1 MINFKNSNQM
11 KSFMKKEARRLNV
24 NIHKVYSTFV
34 ARSFLE
40 KLSKYND
47 DAILVKGSSAEVA
60 YLGRLVRSIT
70 DVDLA
75 SVKNLEV
82 NYDIFNRVFQD
93 GQEGELRFKIV
104 REPKRTLTGIY
115 KIGLEARFDQMRQP
129 FGVDFQEG
137 YNRLIEPERRIMPV
151 IFEGDEP
158 FEVYV
163 PSFEEYLSE
172 KLCIILESNKPDVLN
187 TRVKDFYDIYQLHG
201 GKYDS
206 DKFTEYF
213 GKMLK
218 IRGKIPIDD
227 ASTLML
233 NREFVDKHKAIW
245 DSTRY
250 RYDFLDREI
259 DFEGAVYYT
268 RAVLREQLQKNGNEM
283 LDNIALQRREKSL
296 VRKNQSF

>member
-1 MINFKNSNQM
+1 M
-11 KSFMKKEARRLNV
+11 KSFMKKESERLKI

-34 ARSFLE
+34 ARNFLE
-40 KLSKYND
+40 KLSKYNE
-47 DAILVKGSSAEVA
+47 DAILIKGSSAEVA
-60 YLGRLVRSIT
+60 YLGRLVRIIN

-75 SVKNLEV
+75 SVKDLEV

-93 GQEGELRFKIV
+93 GQEGDLRFKVV

-115 KIGLEARFDQMRQP
+115 KIGLEASFDQMRQP
-129 FGVDFQEG
+129 LGIDFQEG
-137 YNRLIEPERRIMPV
+137 YNRLIEPERRIMPA

-163 PSFEEYLSE
+163 PSFEEYLAE
-172 KLCIILESNKPDVLN
+172 KLCIILESNKIDVLN

-201 GKYDS
+201 GKYDY
-206 DKFTEYF
+206 DKLTEYF

-218 IRGKIPIDD
+218 LRGKISLDD

-233 NREFVDKHKAIW
+233 DLEFIEKHKSVW
-245 DSTRY
+245 DSTRD
-250 RYDFLDREI
+250 RYAFLDNEI
-259 DFEGAVYYT
+259 DLAGAVYYT

-283 LDNIALQRREKSL
+283 PDNIALQFEEKKL
-296 VRKNQSF
+296 VRKS

>member
-1 MINFKNSNQM
+1 M